1 MFNGMLIIGLILVV
15 LWLLG
20 FVSAYTLGG
29 FIHIAL
35 VIGLIL
41 VLVSLL
47 SRFRGRRR

>member
-1 MFNGMLIIGLILVV
+1 MAVLLVIGIVLVV

-20 FVSAYTLGG
+20 LVTAFTLGG

-41 VLVSLL
+41 VIVWAVTH
-47 SRFRGRRR
+47 FRARRT